1 MSGSPRL
8 VSTTVAREYLGGRHP
23 ATIGAQPIGNGRGQL
38 WDLRQI
44 DARLDVMSGLAASAV
59 RSPANDEAD
68 ELEQLAQRVT
78 NASRRA

>member
-1 MSGSPRL
+1 MSGAPRL
-8 VSTTVAREYLGGRHP
+8 VSTAAAREYLGGRHP

-44 DARLDVMSGLAASAV
+44 DARLDVLSGLAASAT
-59 RSPANDEAD
+59 RSPANDETD
-68 ELEQLAQRVT
+68 ELDQLAQRIA